1 MREKESFLWGY
12 FSNLIKFFFLI
23 YFHHETVLKPKDP
36 VYDPKNK
43 CLIHTLLN
51 DRWILVMETKLWIPQ
66 ITQTCTSPYKKSNH
80 EPNFFFKTNWKKVKF
95 EINCKIPPFWCSLQN
110 SQMKTPLMLLES
122 PGGFLLLTGKSDILS
137 VFKNRYRGG
146 ILECRQTI
154 PLKIPPLGFSDVI
167 GKPETSY

>member
-1 MREKESFLWGY
+1 MKRETSSQAPSYARRLQPKTMTHSLTGVKCRAT
-12 FSNLIKFFFLI
+12 SVAKNQTMNPIFFFQDQS
-23 YFHHETVLKPKDP
+23 E
-36 VYDPKNK
+36 
-43 CLIHTLLN
+43 
-51 DRWILVMETKLWIPQ
+51 
-66 ITQTCTSPYKKSNH
+66 
-80 EPNFFFKTNWKKVKF
+80 
-95 EINCKIPPFWCSLQN
+95 NCKIPPFWCSLQN

-122 PGGFLLLTGKSDILS
+122 PGGYLLLTGKSDILS

>member
-1 MREKESFLWGY
+1 MREKESFLWVY

-23 YFHHETVLKPKDP
+23 YFHHETVSQKIQYTTPRTNVWYTLYWMIDEFWLWKLNYEFLRSLKHALHHT
-36 VYDPKNK
+36 KN
-43 CLIHTLLN
+43 
-51 DRWILVMETKLWIPQ
+51 
-66 ITQTCTSPYKKSNH
+66 QTMNPI
-80 EPNFFFKTNWKKVKF
+80 FFLKINQKKVKF
-95 EINCKIPPFWCSLQN
+95 EINCKILPFWCSLQN

-122 PGGFLLLTGKSDILS
+122 PGGYLLLTGKSDILS